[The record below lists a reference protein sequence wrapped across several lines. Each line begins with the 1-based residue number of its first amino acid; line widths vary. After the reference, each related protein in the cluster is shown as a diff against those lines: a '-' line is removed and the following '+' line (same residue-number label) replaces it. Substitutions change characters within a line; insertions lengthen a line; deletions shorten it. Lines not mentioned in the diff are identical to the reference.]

1 MKTVLVLLTTLVSTN
16 FAFASANLKCANF
29 AEKEAAKYAEMSLKE
44 FRETMSVIW
53 SCKHKADPKLEEIQF
68 GDGSGLTGVTIRIVN
83 GKCTVTDIYSG
94 QDDQDGDAAWDE
106 ANCL

>member
-1 MKTVLVLLTTLVSTN
+1 MKTIVLVLATLVTAN
-16 FAFASANLKCANF
+16 FAFASANLKCAKI

-44 FRETMSVIW
+44 FRQNMSLIW
-53 SCKHKADPKLEEIQF
+53 ACKYKQDPSIEEIQF
-68 GDGSGLTGVTIRIVN
+68 GDGSSLTGVSLKIIN

-94 QDDQDGDAAWDE
+94 QDDQDGDASSDK